1 MIFSFCLSFKK
12 MIKDAGSLQ
21 ALKVSMV
28 ETIYNIVEVLFQYR
42 AEQVKL
48 IERKIAI
55 RNA

>member
-1 MIFSFCLSFKK
+1 

-21 ALKVSMV
+21 ALKVSIV